1 MWPPPPFRFAVVV
14 VVSDDD
20 KLRLRDGGGRA
31 LGINLTSSSSSSSH
45 SSELLP
51 GHRKRERERGPTEKR
66 EKLEGEE
73 SKLPRHPLLLLLCSC
88 SSLGLSLGS
97 CSFFLCEKDGILGAL
112 GFPAHLILG
121 STSSSWVCFSF
132 PFSPCASCGEWFCSY
147 SLLVGGTSVVCVCV
161 CAILSFI
168 SDFVIQ
174 AYSFYVQSFSFVL
187 GSWGK
192 YGMHLDQVHPP
203 FCSLRSGR

>member
-1 MWPPPPFRFAVVV
+1 MF
-14 VVSDDD
+14 
-20 KLRLRDGGGRA
+20 
-31 LGINLTSSSSSSSH
+31 
-45 SSELLP
+45 LP
-51 GHRKRERERGPTEKR
+51 
-66 EKLEGEE
+66 
-73 SKLPRHPLLLLLCSC
+73 
-88 SSLGLSLGS
+88 
-97 CSFFLCEKDGILGAL
+97 SFFARKKDGILGAL